1 MISVM
6 RNIKVGVF
14 ENLEITS
21 VMDVDKRIK

>member
-6 RNIKVGVF
+6 RNITVGVF